1 MKDMKITP
9 PKGYEIDREKS
20 TFEHIVFKEIIKD
33 IRECINSMKDV
44 FELNDTTEEEFNKKW
59 RGFDDHEVGNAEE
72 KLIVNAYNQG
82 QKPNWKDSNERKYY
96 PWFKMDENNFSY
108 DCYDCWYAY
117 SRASARLAF
126 LNYDNMI
133 DATTKF
139 IHIYKKSRL

>member
-9 PKGYEIDREKS
+9 PKGYKIDREKS

-33 IRECINSMKDV
+33 IRERIHSMKDV
-44 FELNDTTEEEFNKKW
+44 FELNSTTEKEFNKKW
-59 RGFDDHEVGNAEE
+59 EGFSEDEVGNAQE
-72 KLIVNAYNQG
+72 KLIVSAYNQG
-82 QKPNWKDSNERKYY
+82 QKPNWKDFKEKKYY
-96 PWFKMDENNFSY
+96 PYFIMDEDNFSY
-108 DCYDCWYAY
+108 YTCNVWLTG
-117 SRASARLAF
+117 SSASARLCF